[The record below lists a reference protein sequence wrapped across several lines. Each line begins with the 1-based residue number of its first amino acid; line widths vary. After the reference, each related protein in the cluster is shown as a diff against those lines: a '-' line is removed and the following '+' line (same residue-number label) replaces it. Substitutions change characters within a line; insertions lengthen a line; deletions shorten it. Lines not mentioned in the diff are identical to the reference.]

1 MKVSFINVARKLHLH
16 IPDDVQV
23 VGFQNTK
30 YAELSRPQLTCIN
43 TPIYDLGE
51 KAMDLLTKLMNLY
64 ESDEEENE
72 EEIDGNIYVD
82 YNVVWR
88 GTTK

>member
-1 MKVSFINVARKLHLH
+1 
-16 IPDDVQV
+16 
-23 VGFQNTK
+23 
-30 YAELSRPQLTCIN
+30 
-43 TPIYDLGE
+43 
-51 KAMDLLTKLMNLY
+51 MDLLTKLMNLY
-64 ESDEEENE
+64 ESDEEDDDE